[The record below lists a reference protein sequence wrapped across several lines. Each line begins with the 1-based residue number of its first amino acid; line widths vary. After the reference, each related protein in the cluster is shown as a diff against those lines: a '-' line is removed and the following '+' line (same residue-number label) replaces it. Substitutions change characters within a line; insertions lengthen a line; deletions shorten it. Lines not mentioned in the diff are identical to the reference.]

1 MSRVHILASC
11 PNPKLIEYTTLVFRT
26 LRVGFPTA
34 TVTVWLNN
42 MGQAE
47 ESKLSRLCVAGDNEA
62 RVCDYSHHEWIEMLC
77 GTEKEP
83 FWICD
88 TDVIF
93 FESMEDY
100 RFSGAI
106 SGWRI
111 PEWDDEFTGCIT
123 RPRIH
128 TCLMHIRP
136 ADLAEDIAAFKGS
149 YNAMEDISPLPNLF
163 APLVVPMDGRHY
175 FYDVCGMLH
184 HAVIGE
190 AFTDEIKDKF
200 FHFNFGTISD
210 RVLPHVKDGKNMAA
224 AREMVL
230 NDPQLGR
237 GAWRLQEEYYRQ
249 HQYSEAGQRI
259 EDSLS
264 EEDMRLALQWNQ
276 ELCQNNHDAMQ
287 FCDLWHHY
295 VHGIDD
301 LIDTMQDGR
310 PIMSQ
315 DQIIGLF
322 FHAAVLYNSAFFVSH
337 RNLLFP
343 IVLDITATYSDS
355 VAWEKSPKSHL
366 RLIADVLRTCGGQM
380 YFMVALICG
389 GPEHMRT
396 MSRKIRER
404 DWLSQH
410 NQT

>member
-1 MSRVHILASC
+1 MNGLRPVEDARISDICARGGYDGRVVD
-11 PNPKLIEYTTLVFRT
+11 TT
-26 LRVGFPTA
+26 
-34 TVTVWLNN
+34 
-42 MGQAE
+42 
-47 ESKLSRLCVAGDNEA
+47 
-62 RVCDYSHHEWIEMLC
+62 HHQWIEMLC
-77 GTEKEP
+77 STEREP

-93 FESMEDY
+93 FESMEDKKL
-100 RFSGAI
+100 FGSIG
-106 SGWRI
+106 GWRI
-111 PEWDDEFTGCIT
+111 PEWDDEFTKCTT
-123 RPRIH
+123 RARLHP
-128 TCLMHIRP
+128 CLMYIKP
-136 ADLAEDIAAFKGS
+136 AELAEDIAAFKGS
-149 YNAMEDISPLPNLF
+149 YNSMDDISPLPDLF
-163 APLVVPMDGRHY
+163 APLVVPLDGRHY

-190 AFTDEIKDKF
+190 SFSDEIKEKF

-210 RVLPHVKDGKNMAA
+210 RVLPWLKNGQKMAS

-230 NDPQLGR
+230 QNPHLGR
-237 GAWRLQEEYYRQ
+237 GAWRLQEDYYRERQ
-249 HQYSEAGQRI
+249 HNLIGLCI
-259 EDSLS
+259 EDNLS
-264 EEDMRLALQWNQ
+264 EEDIRLALQWNT
-276 ELCQNNHDAMQ
+276 ELCCGNPDAMA

-295 VHGIDD
+295 CHGIDD
-301 LIDTMQDGR
+301 LIDTMKDGR
-310 PIMSQ
+310 PVMNQ

-322 FHAAVLYNSAFFVSH
+322 FHAAVLYNSPFFVAH
-337 RNLLFP
+337 RTLLFP